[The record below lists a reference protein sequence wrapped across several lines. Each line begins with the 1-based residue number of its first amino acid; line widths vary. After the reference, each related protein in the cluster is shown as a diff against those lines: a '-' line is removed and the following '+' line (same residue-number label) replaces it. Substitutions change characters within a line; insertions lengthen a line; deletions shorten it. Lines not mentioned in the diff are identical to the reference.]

1 MQRWRGKLDA
11 VDLGN
16 AQQLLGVVADADAAQ
31 IRGAFRRRIR
41 QLHPDVSGD
50 NDAAAT
56 RELLTAYRVALSA
69 AVNHGDE
76 QSDEMAVD
84 RGDEQS
90 DSVWLVDTDTIAL
103 ACPHDEVFARL
114 LDVCSTLGVITYL
127 DRQGELFEVLLRTTL
142 GDTLS
147 LVVSFQGR
155 SGWVEAFLTTEVLDI
170 ARHELPTIGQ
180 LTELVL
186 HQLRLRW

>member
-69 AVNHGDE
+69 AVDHGDE

-103 ACPHDEVFARL
+103 ACSHDEVFARL
-114 LDVCSTLGVITYL
+114 LDVCSTLGAITYL

>member
-1 MQRWRGKLDA
+1 M
-11 VDLGN
+11 DLGT

-56 RELLTAYRVALSA
+56 RDLLAAYRVALRV
-69 AVNHGDE
+69 AVDQGDE
-76 QSDEMAVD
+76 QSDEVAVHQ
-84 RGDEQS
+84 GDEQS

-114 LDVCSTLGVITYL
+114 LDVCSTLGAITYL

>member
-1 MQRWRGKLDA
+1 M
-11 VDLGN
+11 DLGN

-69 AVNHGDE
+69 AVDHGDE

-114 LDVCSTLGVITYL
+114 LDVCSTLGAITYL

>member
-69 AVNHGDE
+69 AVNHGDQ

-114 LDVCSTLGVITYL
+114 LDVCSTLGAITYL

>member
-69 AVNHGDE
+69 AVDHGDE

-114 LDVCSTLGVITYL
+114 LDVCSTLGAITYL

>member
-114 LDVCSTLGVITYL
+114 LDVCSTLGAITYL